1 MRSTKTLHCPLLVD
15 KNNGKIPLE
24 SQQTR
29 VERDTAER
37 KTDMVKVR
45 QRAFEDIYEKIDSF
59 SHFSTFMHKYF
70 KKREILH

>member
-1 MRSTKTLHCPLLVD
+1 MRSTKILHCPLLVE

-45 QRAFEDIYEKIDSF
+45 QRAFEDMHEKIDSF
-59 SHFSTFMHKYF
+59 SHFSPFMHKYF
-70 KKREILH
+70 KIKTC